1 MKNIFFTLAFSFI
14 AVLTGFAQM
23 TEGHITYSIEAST
36 DDPEMQMAI
45 AMLQGSTMDLY
56 FKEKATRSEMKMGT
70 MMTITTI
77 TNEADGNV
85 LMLMGGMMG
94 NNAVRSTM
102 EELEV
107 QKEEAEQ
114 PKYEVTLSD
123 ETKEI
128 VGYTCKKAT
137 LVSEDGAESIFWYTD
152 DIEVSK
158 KGQNYL
164 SEEVPGFPMQFEI
177 NNGGLVMTMTVT
189 ELDKKLDKKKGSS
202 LFSMDIPEGYTEMS
216 MEDLQMMGM

>member
-14 AVLTGFAQM
+14 AVLTGSAQM

-36 DDPEMQMAI
+36 DNPEMQMAI

-56 FKEKATRSEMKMGT
+56 FKEKSTRSEMKMGT

-107 QKEEAEQ
+107 QKEEAEK
-114 PKYEVTLSD
+114 PNYEVTLSD

-137 LVSEDGAESIFWYTD
+137 LVSEDGE
-152 DIEVSK
+152 
-158 KGQNYL
+158 
-164 SEEVPGFPMQFEI
+164 
-177 NNGGLVMTMTVT
+177 
-189 ELDKKLDKKKGSS
+189 
-202 LFSMDIPEGYTEMS
+202 
-216 MEDLQMMGM
+216 